1 VNTKLD
7 VPTDLVEEARRYLG
21 FKSRTDTV
29 VLALRELVR
38 REQNLRGLGPM
49 EPLPGGDPDAER
61 EAFRRRLTGGG

>member
-7 VPTDLVEEARRYLG
+7 VPTALVEEARRYLG

-38 REQNLRGLGPM
+38 REQNARGLGAI
-49 EPLPGGDPDAER
+49 EPPAGTDPESER
-61 EAFRRRLTGGG
+61 EAFRRRLTGGA